1 MGGPQALRR
10 MQVADK
16 IHGFNA
22 TDATAPV
29 KGSSGGAPVA
39 DKNQGAAANPV
50 ANSAP
55 SADTVTLTGSARF
68 LQKLGAAVASAPVID
83 EAKVAAVKQA
93 VQSGSYQVDAGRVAD
108 KLLSFERGLE

>member
-1 MGGPQALRR
+1 

-29 KGSSGGAPVA
+29 KGSSGGVPVA
-39 DKNQGAAANPV
+39 DKNQTATAN
-50 ANSAP
+50 AISNSAP
-55 SADTVTLTGSARF
+55 SADHVTLTGSARF
-68 LQKLGAAVASAPVID
+68 LQKLGAAVASAPVVD
-83 EAKVAAVKQA
+83 EAKVATVKQA

-108 KLLSFERGLE
+108 KLLNFERGLE

>member
-1 MGGPQALRR
+1 MRGPQALRR

-39 DKNQGAAANPV
+39 DKNQGAAASAA

-55 SADTVTLTGSARF
+55 SADHVTLTGSARF
-68 LQKLGAAVASAPVID
+68 LQKLGAAVASAPVVN
-83 EAKVAAVKQA
+83 EAKVATVKQA
-93 VQSGSYQVDAGRVAD
+93 VQSGSYKVDAARVAD
-108 KLLSFERGLE
+108 KILNFERGLE